1 MAKKIELAKAYVQV
15 IPTTEDIGS
24 NLRDAF
30 DVPAQQAGEEAGE
43 KAGEGITSG
52 IGGLVGKA
60 ALIGAVVAV
69 GKKIG
74 DTLKESI
81 NQYADFQQLTGG
93 VETLFKDSADV
104 VTQYAQE
111 AFKTSGLSANEY
123 METVTGFSASLIS
136 SLDGDTAK
144 AAELANQAIIDMSDN
159 ANKMGTDIEAIQNA
173 YSGFAR
179 GNFTMLD
186 NLSLGFAGS
195 KEGMQQLL
203 DKAKELS
210 GVEYDISSYA
220 DIVEA
225 IHVVQTEMGISGISA
240 KEAADLVA
248 SGAMT
253 EEEAFAKMGTTA
265 KEASTTISG
274 SMDSMKASWSN
285 LLTAMSNPDANIDDA
300 MKNFSESVKTY
311 ASNFLPTML
320 QAIKGSG
327 DLISGLADMVIE
339 MMPEFCEEVLPD
351 LIESTIGLILNIVD
365 SIVTSLPTIIDS
377 IVNGLLSAENI
388 SLFIQGLIQLSSSI
402 VAALPEIIL
411 ALIEAIP
418 TVIENIIEALVNPEN
433 FAIWVEGAV
442 NVVTK
447 LVENMPK
454 ILLGLLTAIPK
465 IITTI
470 VDTFT
475 NTENLSKWLKIGS
488 EAIDK
493 IKEAFD
499 GLPEK
504 LKEAFNKAVEE
515 WSKAWTNIK
524 KKCGEITDKIKEAFT
539 EFVGTIKQI
548 GKDIASGL
556 WNGIKSKKDWLKE
569 KITGWVG
576 GIGDAIKDFFK
587 ISSPSKLMAE
597 YGRYIDEGLAQG
609 ITKNADITKNAM
621 HKLGESALNGIN
633 VSGVANANVELAQS
647 KPIGEA
653 RRLDKIEELLE
664 QIAKGSD
671 IYIDGNKL
679 VGATANKMEKALDG
693 INYNR
698 ERGVVYGY

>member
-1 MAKKIELAKAYVQV
+1 MANKIELAKAYVQV
-15 IPTTEDIGS
+15 IPTTDDLGS
-24 NLRDAF
+24 SLKDAL
-30 DVPAQQAGEEAGE
+30 VGPATDAGEEAGDA
-43 KAGEGITSG
+43 AGQGVTSG
-52 IGGLVGKA
+52 ISKLVKSA

-285 LLTAMSNPDANIDDA
+285 LLTAMSDPNGDMTSAIS
-300 MKNFSESVKTY
+300 NFSESVKTF
-311 ASNFLPTML
+311 ASNMMPTL
-320 QAIKGSG
+320 IQAIKGSG
-327 DLISGLADMVIE
+327 DLISGLVNMVIE
-339 MMPEFCEEVLPD
+339 MLPDFCKEVLPD
-351 LIESTIGLILNIVD
+351 LISTAIDLAVDVVTGLIEAIPQL
-365 SIVTSLPTIIDS
+365 ID
-377 IVNGLLSAENI
+377 ILVNDILSAENI
-388 SLFIQGLIQLSSSI
+388 SKLVAGAIQLVVSL
-402 VAALPEIIL
+402 VTHLPEIIV

-418 TVIENIIEALVNPEN
+418 TIISNVITALIENLPLLIEGCVEMVVQLVTHIPEIIAA
-433 FAIWVEGAV
+433 FITAV
-442 NVVTK
+442 
-447 LVENMPK
+447 
-454 ILLGLLTAIPK
+454 PK
-465 IITTI
+465 IIDSI
-470 VDTFT
+470 VNALT
-475 NTENLSKWLKIGS
+475 NSENLKKFIEVGKK
-488 EAIDK
+488 AIDK
-493 IKEAFD
+493 IKEGFSALKD
-499 GLPEK
+499 KCKEK
-504 LKEAFNKAVEE
+504 FEEAK
-515 WSKAWTNIK
+515 KAWSDTWDNIK
-524 KKCGEITDKIKEAFT
+524 EKCGPIVNKIKEGFGKLKDKMKSI
-539 EFVGTIKQI
+539 GTDVVK
-548 GKDIASGL
+548 GL
-556 WNGIKSKKDWLKE
+556 WNGINSKVQWIKD
-569 KITGWVG
+569 KITGWCGKIG
-576 GIGDAIKDFFK
+576 GAIKDFFG
-587 ISSPSKLMAE
+587 IASPSKLMVE
-597 YGRYIDEGLAQG
+597 YGRYIDEGLANG
-609 ITKNADITKNAM
+609 IENNSKIAANAM
-621 HKLGESALNGIN
+621 KELGEDALGGIN
-633 VSGVANANVELAQS
+633 VNGVVQSNVMAASATPSIASDRKLDQ
-647 KPIGEA
+647 IEA
-653 RRLDKIEELLE
+653 LLKKIAEG
-664 QIAKGSD
+664 QD
-671 IYIDGNKL
+671 IYLDGNKL
-679 VGATANKMEKALDG
+679 VGATANRMNAALDK
-693 INYNR
+693 ISYSR
-698 ERGVVYGY
+698 ERGVTNYAY